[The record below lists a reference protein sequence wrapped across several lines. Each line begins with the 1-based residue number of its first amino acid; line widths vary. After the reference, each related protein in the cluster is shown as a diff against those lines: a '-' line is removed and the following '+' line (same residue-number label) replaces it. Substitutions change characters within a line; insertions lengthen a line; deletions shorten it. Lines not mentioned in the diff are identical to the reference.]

1 MRARAGVVV
10 TALALVAAV
19 LAVVG
24 LALGDYPL
32 SVAEVGRALV
42 GHDDFATTIVREWRL
57 PRVLAAVVLGAGLA
71 LAGALFQSLTRNPL
85 GSPDIIGFTTGSY
98 TGVLVVT
105 TVVGAGYLGTAAAAL
120 AGATLTAVV
129 VYLLAYRRGVQG
141 FRLIVVGVAVS
152 AMLHAANTYMLMRA
166 QTEIAMSA
174 AAWGAGS
181 LSLVG
186 WKQVA
191 PAAVVLGVLGV
202 GVVLSAPLLR
212 QLELGDD
219 FAAAHGVAV
228 EPARLGILGIGVA
241 LTAVATATAG
251 PIAFVA
257 LSAPQVAK
265 RLVRGPGIPLV
276 AAALTGSVL
285 LLGADLVAQ
294 HVLPT
299 DLPVGV
305 VTIVLGGVY
314 LLAVLVA
321 GARRPR

>member
-1 MRARAGVVV
+1 MRRGGVVV
-10 TALALVAAV
+10 TTLAVVAAV
-19 LAVVG
+19 LAVAG

-32 SVAEVGRALV
+32 TVAEVGRALL
-42 GHDDFATTIVREWRL
+42 GQDDFATTIVREWRL
-57 PRVLAAVVLGAGLA
+57 PRVLAGLVLGAALA
-71 LAGALFQSLTRNPL
+71 VAGALFQSLTRNPL

-98 TGVLVVT
+98 TGVLVVM
-105 TVVGAGYLGTAAAAL
+105 TVVGPGYLGTAAAAL
-120 AGATLTAVV
+120 AGGLLTAVV
-129 VYLLAYRRGVQG
+129 VYLLAYQRGVQG

-152 AMLHAANTYMLMRA
+152 AMLHAANTFMLMRA

-186 WKQVA
+186 WEQVA
-191 PAAVVLGVLGV
+191 PATVVLAVLGG
-202 GVVLSAPLLR
+202 GVVVCAPLLR

-265 RLVRGPGIPLV
+265 GLVRGPGLPLV
-276 AAALTGSVL
+276 ASALTGSVL
-285 LLGADLVAQ
+285 LLGADLVAE

-299 DLPVGV
+299 ALPVGV

-321 GARRPR
+321 GARRAR